1 MADSR
6 PVSAITDFTALA
18 ASAWQQVE
26 VGFCLSD
33 AAGIICSVN
42 PAFCVITGY
51 TEEELVG
58 GSLVR
63 LHPPEI
69 AFTASGAHAAIIA
82 GETSVPPVT
91 YLHKSGRPIFAQIS
105 DRRLNAPAGG
115 VFRVTTLVDLEREVS
130 RDARLEQMHR
140 AEHFLSLA
148 SSISNDYNNLLAI
161 IMGYTAF
168 MTDSGSD
175 PRRIQTAVQGID
187 NAVQRAADLV
197 KQTLYIT
204 RQSVP
209 ALQRIHLNVLL
220 DELAR
225 NVGANDSWGAA
236 VELVTEPLL
245 GPAGL
250 DPQHMAYMVNELC
263 RRAYEVMGRGF
274 QLHLRTQRVDGAVV
288 QAKFSHAREPIYACL
303 EIQLAPST
311 LSPRRASRVSW
322 ENRRDLSLASI
333 KSIMA
338 GHRGCVERDQLQ
350 GDTVVF
356 RLYFPML
363 AEPVVPVEP
372 APTAGVG
379 ATILVVDDED
389 SLLHALGF
397 ALERHGF
404 KVLKSRDGVEAVETF
419 ERHHTTIALVLCDLG
434 LPRLSGWEAFMRM
447 RQIRPDTCVILMT
460 GQLGHALQ
468 DEINRAGA
476 AGFLQKPFAILDAVA
491 QVRAQLDA
499 APAYYRPVNR

>member
-1 MADSR
+1 MADSN
-6 PVSAITDFTALA
+6 PAPAPIDFSALA
-18 ASAWQQVE
+18 ASAWQQVD

-33 AAGIICSVN
+33 AAGSICSVN
-42 PAFCVITGY
+42 PAFCAITGY
-51 TEEELVG
+51 TAEELVG

-63 LHPPEI
+63 LHPPEV
-69 AFTASGAHAAIIA
+69 AFTASSAHASIIA

-105 DRRLNAPAGG
+105 DRRLTAPTGE
-115 VFRVTTLVDLEREVS
+115 VFRVTTVVDLEREVS

-140 AEHFLSLA
+140 AQNFLSSA

-168 MTDSGSD
+168 LADSGSD

-225 NVGANDSWGAA
+225 NVGANDTWRAA

-250 DPQHMAYMVNELC
+250 DPKHMAYMVNELC

-274 QLHLRTQRVDGAVV
+274 HLRMNTQRVNGAAL
-288 QAKFSHAREPIYACL
+288 QAKFSHAREPLYAGL

-311 LSPRRASRVSW
+311 LSPRRTARIPW

-333 KSIMA
+333 ESIMA
-338 GHRGCVERDQLQ
+338 GHRGCVERDQLP
-350 GDTVVF
+350 GDTVAF

-363 AEPVVPVEP
+363 AEPAALTEP
-372 APTAGVG
+372 IPSASLGAG

-404 KVLKSRDGVEAVETF
+404 KVLKARDGAEAVETF
-419 ERHHTTIALVLCDLG
+419 ERHHATISLVLCDLG
-434 LPRLSGWEAFMRM
+434 LPRMSGWEAFMRM
-447 RQIRPDTCVILMT
+447 RQIRSDIRVILMT

-468 DEINRAGA
+468 EEINRAGA
-476 AGFLQKPFAILDAVA
+476 AGFLQKPFAIPDAVA
-491 QVRAQLDA
+491 EVRARLGA
-499 APAYYRPVNR
+499 ATAT

>member
-1 MADSR
+1 
-6 PVSAITDFTALA
+6 
-18 ASAWQQVE
+18 
-26 VGFCLSD
+26 
-33 AAGIICSVN
+33 
-42 PAFCVITGY
+42 
-51 TEEELVG
+51 
-58 GSLVR
+58 
-63 LHPPEI
+63 
-69 AFTASGAHAAIIA
+69 
-82 GETSVPPVT
+82 
-91 YLHKSGRPIFAQIS
+91 
-105 DRRLNAPAGG
+105 
-115 VFRVTTLVDLEREVS
+115 
-130 RDARLEQMHR
+130 
-140 AEHFLSLA
+140 
-148 SSISNDYNNLLAI
+148 
-161 IMGYTAF
+161 MGYTAF
-168 MTDSGSD
+168 LADSGSD

-225 NVGANDSWGAA
+225 NVGANDSWRAA
-236 VELVTEPLL
+236 VELVTEPML

-250 DPQHMAYMVNELC
+250 DPKHMAYMVNELC

-274 QLHLRTQRVDGAVV
+274 HLRMSTQRIDGAVL
-288 QAKFSHAREPIYACL
+288 QAKFSHAREPLYTCL

-311 LSPRRASRVSW
+311 LSPRRSERTPW

-333 KSIMA
+333 ESIMA
-338 GHRGCVERDQLQ
+338 GHRGCVERDQLP

-363 AEPVVPVEP
+363 AEPAVPTGLTLSTG
-372 APTAGVG
+372 AG

-404 KVLKSRDGVEAVETF
+404 KVLKARDGTEAVETF
-419 ERHHTTIALVLCDLG
+419 ERHHATIALVLCDLG
-434 LPRLSGWEAFMRM
+434 LPRMSGWEAFMRM
-447 RQIRPDTCVILMT
+447 RQIRSDIRVILMT

-468 DEINRAGA
+468 EEINHSGA
-476 AGFLQKPFAILDAVA
+476 AGFLQKPFAIPDAVA
-491 QVRAQLDA
+491 EVRVRLGAVPTPL
-499 APAYYRPVNR
+499 PAGEPVA